1 MVTSISPVRPLPS
14 VTLIVLVPVVS
25 VPGVCGTST
34 EVEKLPPL
42 SILIVEPSLYLADKI
57 VSPPKVIVETV
68 ELAVNPLPVRVTL
81 WLGTMESA
89 GVAVKLAE
97 PMVIF
102 AFRVVPAFT
111 YSFWIPEGTLG
122 TVSVTSPTP

>member
-1 MVTSISPVRPLPS
+1 M
-14 VTLIVLVPVVS
+14 
-25 VPGVCGTST
+25 ST

-42 SILIVEPSLYLADKI
+42 SILISVPSLYLADNM
-57 VSPPKVIVETV
+57 VSPARLIDATV

-81 WLGTMESA
+81 WLGTIESV

-102 AFRVVPAFT
+102 VFRTVPAFT
-111 YSFWIPEGTLG
+111 YSFCVPEATFGI
-122 TVSVTSPTP
+122 VSVTSPTPWDDNVPEQVAVWLEIVM